1 MDAEEICRLREG
13 DRMRHMRVIDL
24 FAGIGGIRLAFENA
38 GCVFLSEIDPSARET
53 YAANFRDIP
62 LGDIRN
68 VKSSQSE
75 SS

>member
-1 MDAEEICRLREG
+1 
-13 DRMRHMRVIDL
+13 MRHMRVIDL

-38 GCVFLSEIDPSARET
+38 GCGCVFSSEIDSSARET